1 MRLFIAE
8 KPSLG
13 RAIAETI
20 GVIKKHNGYI
30 ECKDNTCVTWC
41 FGHLLEQAE
50 PHVYDAKYKT
60 WSLDTLPIFPTE
72 WISLPKDSAK
82 DHLDIVVSLIQKAE
96 LLVNAGD
103 PDREGVYLVNEVID
117 YANTP
122 QEKKASALR
131 VLINDLN
138 PHAVQAALDKLEPN
152 HLHNNKSQAAK
163 ARSRADWLLGIN
175 LTRACTVLGKRQ
187 GHPNKYIVGRCQTP
201 TLQMV
206 VRRDAEIANFTPINF
221 YDVESSFEQDGIT
234 FKAKWQVPTTI
245 SEDKR
250 CLSKDVAE
258 NLLNDCKNQQATVTK
273 AETKRAKS
281 QPPLPFSLRTLQE
294 FMSSKYGYGAKETLD
309 YCQSLYES
317 KIVSYPR
324 TDQSYLL
331 TSKRDEIDIILE
343 NLEGLNDSPL
353 AEWASHADTQLVSP
367 CWNDKKLEGEAHTA
381 IIPTTRAPELEKL
394 SIGEANVYNVIA
406 ARYLAQFY
414 PAAEDD
420 NTTIEL
426 TIDGHQFKTTG
437 KVEITKGWRTVLG
450 KEKNNQEDEQNLP
463 ALKPKQKI
471 QCVNA
476 QLLEKKTTPPKPF
489 TEGLLLSGMCNIAK
503 EVTDPT
509 LKAKLKETAGLGT
522 EATRAGIIE
531 SLKDNGYLTTKG
543 KSIVSTPLGQML
555 ILALPASVRDPA
567 ITALWEQQLD
577 VIEKGE
583 YTLEQF
589 IEKVEG
595 NITRLLNDFKSGTET
610 FSLPAST
617 EAKCPK
623 AGCNGFALPYD
634 GKKGKAYKCSV
645 CETRFKDNKGKVGK
659 EIVKIAKIEATK

>member
-1 MRLFIAE
+1 M
-8 KPSLG
+8 
-13 RAIAETI
+13 
-20 GVIKKHNGYI
+20 
-30 ECKDNTCVTWC
+30 
-41 FGHLLEQAE
+41 
-50 PHVYDAKYKT
+50 
-60 WSLDTLPIFPTE
+60 
-72 WISLPKDSAK
+72 
-82 DHLDIVVSLIQKAE
+82 
-96 LLVNAGD
+96 
-103 PDREGVYLVNEVID
+103 
-117 YANTP
+117 
-122 QEKKASALR
+122 
-131 VLINDLN
+131 
-138 PHAVQAALDKLEPN
+138 
-152 HLHNNKSQAAK
+152 
-163 ARSRADWLLGIN
+163 
-175 LTRACTVLGKRQ
+175 
-187 GHPNKYIVGRCQTP
+187 
-201 TLQMV
+201 
-206 VRRDAEIANFTPINF
+206 
-221 YDVESSFEQDGIT
+221 
-234 FKAKWQVPTTI
+234 
-245 SEDKR
+245 
-250 CLSKDVAE
+250 
-258 NLLNDCKNQQATVTK
+258 
-273 AETKRAKS
+273 
-281 QPPLPFSLRTLQE
+281 
-294 FMSSKYGYGAKETLD
+294 
-309 YCQSLYES
+309 
-317 KIVSYPR
+317 
-324 TDQSYLL
+324 
-331 TSKRDEIDIILE
+331 
-343 NLEGLNDSPL
+343 
-353 AEWASHADTQLVSP
+353 
-367 CWNDKKLEGEAHTA
+367 
-381 IIPTTRAPELEKL
+381 
-394 SIGEANVYNVIA
+394 IA

-659 EIVKIAKIEATK
+659 EIVKIAKLATD

>member
-50 PHVYDAKYKT
+50 PHVYDDKYKT

-72 WISLPKDSAK
+72 WISLPKESAK
-82 DHLDIVVSLIQKAE
+82 DHLDIVVGLIQKAE

-152 HLHNNKSQAAK
+152 HLHDNKSQAAK

-426 TIDGHQFKTTG
+426 MIDGHQFKTTG

-659 EIVKIAKIEATK
+659 EIVKIAKIEAN